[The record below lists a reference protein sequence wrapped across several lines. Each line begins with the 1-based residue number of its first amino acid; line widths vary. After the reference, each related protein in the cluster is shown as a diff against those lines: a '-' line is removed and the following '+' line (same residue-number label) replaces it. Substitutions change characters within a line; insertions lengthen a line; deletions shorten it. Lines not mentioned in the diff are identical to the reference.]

1 MNEARLEVT
10 DHVELQVNQYT
21 QFGRR
26 SRALFREIM
35 LAVCEG
41 LVGEKKKYCPK
52 CRHEVGFWQLDLG
65 TLADA
70 YTLWL
75 LSPIQW
81 HDKVRMRG
89 KEVWCKKPRCEIAH
103 ALRNAVAH
111 SEDAGEKFPWVPGVE
126 EWRPGGRWYFKV
138 KLDASFPRMRT
149 PKRDRDKEAKV
160 IRLTRGL
167 YGGDEIDLV
176 DVARGK
182 IECVEAGVPTSVREK
197 VPSSIYWPQGIQ
209 LGGPPVV

>member
-1 MNEARLEVT
+1 MSKL
-10 DHVELQVNQYT
+10 HLQVNQYT

-35 LAVCEG
+35 LAVCEV
-41 LVGEKKKYCPK
+41 LVEEKQKYCPK
-52 CRHEVGFWQLDLG
+52 CRHEVSFWQLSLG

-81 HDKVRMRG
+81 HDDNR
-89 KEVWCKKPRCEIAH
+89 CSKPRCKIAH

-126 EWRPGGRWYFKV
+126 ELRPGRLWYFKV
-138 KLDASFPRMRT
+138 KLDNSFPRMHS
-149 PKRDRDKEAKV
+149 PKRDEV
-160 IRLTRGL
+160 IRWTREL

-176 DVARGK
+176 DVAREK
-182 IECVEAGVPTSVREK
+182 IKCVEDNIPDGVREK
-197 VPSSIYWPQGIQ
+197 VPSTIDWPQGIQ
-209 LGGPPVV
+209 LGRPPVV

>member
-1 MNEARLEVT
+1 MSKL
-10 DHVELQVNQYT
+10 HLHLQVNQYT

-41 LVGEKKKYCPK
+41 LVGEKEKYCPK
-52 CRHEVGFWQLDLG
+52 CRHVVGFWQLDLG

-81 HDKVRMRG
+81 HD
-89 KEVWCKKPRCEIAH
+89 EWCKKPRCEIAH

-111 SEDAGEKFPWVPGVE
+111 SEDAGERFPWVPGVD
-126 EWRPGGRWYFKV
+126 EWQPGGLWYFKV
-138 KLDASFPRMRT
+138 KLDNSFPRMRT
-149 PKRDRDKEAKV
+149 PKRDRDKV

-176 DVARGK
+176 DVAREK
-182 IECVEAGVPTSVREK
+182 IKCVEANIPAGVRAS
-197 VPSSIYWPQGIQ
+197 VPSPIYWPQGIQ

>member
-1 MNEARLEVT
+1 MNEARLEAT
-10 DHVELQVNQYT
+10 DHVETGGEALLQVNQYT

-41 LVGEKKKYCPK
+41 LVGEKEKYCPK
-52 CRHEVGFWQLDLG
+52 CRHVVGFWQLDLG

-81 HDKVRMRG
+81 HD
-89 KEVWCKKPRCEIAH
+89 EWCTKPRCEIAH

-111 SEDAGEKFPWVPGVE
+111 SEDAGEKFPWVPGVD
-126 EWRPGGRWYFKV
+126 EWRPGGLWYFKV
-138 KLDASFPRMRT
+138 KLDGSFPRMRN
-149 PKRDRDKEAKV
+149 PKRDRDKV

-176 DVARGK
+176 DVAREK
-182 IECVEAGVPTSVREK
+182 IKCVEAGVPASVREK

>member
-1 MNEARLEVT
+1 MSKLY
-10 DHVELQVNQYT
+10 LQVNQYT

-41 LVGEKKKYCPK
+41 LVGEKEKYCPK
-52 CRHEVGFWQLDLG
+52 CRHVVGFWQLDLG

-81 HDKVRMRG
+81 HD
-89 KEVWCKKPRCEIAH
+89 EWCKKPRCKIAH

-111 SEDAGEKFPWVPGVE
+111 SEDAGEKFPWVPGS
-126 EWRPGGRWYFKV
+126 R
-138 KLDASFPRMRT
+138 RM
-149 PKRDRDKEAKV
+149 A
-160 IRLTRGL
+160 G
-167 YGGDEIDLV
+167 LV
-176 DVARGK
+176 D
-182 IECVEAGVPTSVREK
+182 AGTSK
-197 VPSSIYWPQGIQ
+197 
-209 LGGPPVV
+209 

>member
-1 MNEARLEVT
+1 MSKL
-10 DHVELQVNQYT
+10 HLQVNQYT

-41 LVGEKKKYCPK
+41 LVGEKEKYCPK
-52 CRHEVGFWQLDLG
+52 CRHVVGFWQLSLG
-65 TLADA
+65 MLADA

-81 HDKVRMRG
+81 HDKRC
-89 KEVWCKKPRCEIAH
+89 EKPRCKIAR

-111 SEDAGEKFPWVPGVE
+111 SEKAGEKFPWVPGVD
-126 EWRPGGRWYFKV
+126 EWRHGGLWYFKV
-138 KLDASFPRMRT
+138 KLDDSFPWPHT
-149 PKRDRDKEAKV
+149 PLKDKV
-160 IRLTRGL
+160 IGWTREL

-176 DVARGK
+176 DVAREK
-182 IECVEAGVPTSVREK
+182 IKCVEADIPAGVRES
-197 VPSSIYWPQGIQ
+197 VPSCIYWPQGIQ

>member
-1 MNEARLEVT
+1 MSKL
-10 DHVELQVNQYT
+10 HLQVNQYT

-41 LVGEKKKYCPK
+41 LVEEKKKYCPK
-52 CRHEVGFWQLDLG
+52 CRHEVSFWQLSLG

-81 HDKVRMRG
+81 HNDKCP
-89 KEVWCKKPRCEIAH
+89 EPRCKIAH

-111 SEDAGEKFPWVPGVE
+111 SEDAGKKFPWVPGVE
-126 EWRPGGRWYFKV
+126 EWRPGGLWYFKV
-138 KLDASFPRMRT
+138 KLDNSFPHMRS
-149 PKRDRDKEAKV
+149 PKRDKV
-160 IRLTRGL
+160 IGWTREL

-176 DVARGK
+176 DVARRRSNAWRPVSLLV
-182 IECVEAGVPTSVREK
+182 CVRRFQTPFIGLK
-197 VPSSIYWPQGIQ
+197 VFNWGDRPWFDG
-209 LGGPPVV
+209 

>member
-1 MNEARLEVT
+1 MSKL
-10 DHVELQVNQYT
+10 HLQVNQYT

-41 LVGEKKKYCPK
+41 LVGEHEKHCPK
-52 CRHEVGFWQLDLG
+52 CRHVVGFWQLSLG
-65 TLADA
+65 MLADA

-81 HDKVRMRG
+81 HER
-89 KEVWCKKPRCEIAH
+89 CPKPRCEIARS
-103 ALRNAVAH
+103 LRNAVAH

-126 EWRPGGRWYFKV
+126 ESRPGGLWYFKV
-138 KLDASFPRMRT
+138 KLDDSFPWPRT
-149 PKRDRDKEAKV
+149 PPRDKV
-160 IRLTRGL
+160 IGWTREL

-176 DVARGK
+176 DVAREK
-182 IECVEAGVPTSVREK
+182 IKCVEAGIPAGVRES
-197 VPSSIYWPQGIQ
+197 VPSFIYWPQGIQ
-209 LGGPPVV
+209 LGRPPVV

>member
-1 MNEARLEVT
+1 MSKL
-10 DHVELQVNQYT
+10 HLQVNQYT

-41 LVGEKKKYCPK
+41 LVGEEKKYCPK
-52 CRHEVGFWQLDLG
+52 CRHVVGFWQLDLG

-81 HDKVRMRG
+81 HD
-89 KEVWCKKPRCEIAH
+89 EWCKKPRCKIAH

-111 SEDAGEKFPWVPGVE
+111 SEEAGEKFPWVPGVD
-126 EWRPGGRWYFKV
+126 EWRPGELWYFKV
-138 KLDASFPRMRT
+138 KLDDSFPRMRT
-149 PKRDRDKEAKV
+149 PRREKV
-160 IRLTRGL
+160 IGWTREL

-176 DVARGK
+176 DVAREK
-182 IECVEAGVPTSVREK
+182 IKCVEAGIPAGVRES
-197 VPSSIYWPQGIQ
+197 VPSFIYWPQGIQ

>member
-1 MNEARLEVT
+1 MSKL
-10 DHVELQVNQYT
+10 HLQVNQYT

-41 LVGEKKKYCPK
+41 LVGEHEKHCPK
-52 CRHEVGFWQLDLG
+52 CRHVVGFWQLSLG

-70 YTLWL
+70 YALWL

-81 HDKVRMRG
+81 HEK
-89 KEVWCKKPRCEIAH
+89 CPKPRCEIAR
-103 ALRNAVAH
+103 ALRNAVTH
-111 SEDAGEKFPWVPGVE
+111 SERAEERFPWVPEIE
-126 EWRPGGRWYFKV
+126 EWRPGGLWYFKV
-138 KLDASFPRMRT
+138 KLDNFPHM
-149 PKRDRDKEAKV
+149 DRPEIDEV
-160 IRLTRGL
+160 IGWTRKI

-176 DVARGK
+176 NVAREK
-182 IECVEAGVPTSVREK
+182 IKCVEAGVPASVREK
-197 VPSSIYWPQGIQ
+197 VPSPIYWPQGIQ

>member
-1 MNEARLEVT
+1 MSKLY
-10 DHVELQVNQYT
+10 LQVNQYT

-26 SRALFREIM
+26 SRALFREMM

-41 LVGEKKKYCPK
+41 LVGEKEKYCPK
-52 CRHEVGFWQLDLG
+52 CRHVVDFWQLDLG

-81 HDKVRMRG
+81 HDER
-89 KEVWCKKPRCEIAH
+89 CKKPRCKIAH

-111 SEDAGEKFPWVPGVE
+111 SEKAGEKFPWVPGVE
-126 EWRPGGRWYFKV
+126 EWRPGGLWYFKV
-138 KLDASFPRMRT
+138 KLDDSFPCMHT
-149 PKRDRDKEAKV
+149 PLRDELR
-160 IRLTRGL
+160 RWTREI
-167 YGGDEIDLV
+167 YRGDEIDLV
-176 DVARGK
+176 DVAREK
-182 IECVEAGVPTSVREK
+182 IKCVEADIPASVREK
-197 VPSSIYWPQGIQ
+197 VPSCICWPQGIQ

>member
-1 MNEARLEVT
+1 MSKLY
-10 DHVELQVNQYT
+10 LQVNQYT

-41 LVGEKKKYCPK
+41 LVGEKEKYCPK
-52 CRHEVGFWQLDLG
+52 CRHVVGFWQLDLG

-81 HDKVRMRG
+81 HKG
-89 KEVWCKKPRCEIAH
+89 CTKPQCEIAR

-126 EWRPGGRWYFKV
+126 EWRSGGLWYFKV
-138 KLDASFPRMRT
+138 KLDDSFPRMRT
-149 PKRDRDKEAKV
+149 PRREKV
-160 IRLTRGL
+160 IGWTREL
-167 YGGDEIDLV
+167 YGGDEIDLI
-176 DVARGK
+176 DVAREK
-182 IECVEAGVPTSVREK
+182 IKCVETGVPASVREK
-197 VPSSIYWPQGIQ
+197 VPSTIYWPQGIQ

>member
-1 MNEARLEVT
+1 MSKL
-10 DHVELQVNQYT
+10 HLQVNQYT

-41 LVGEKKKYCPK
+41 LVEEKKKYCPK
-52 CRHEVGFWQLDLG
+52 CRHEVSFWQLSLG

-81 HDKVRMRG
+81 HDDNRG
-89 KEVWCKKPRCEIAH
+89 HLTKRKKSYAKAECRCSKLRCKIAH

-126 EWRPGGRWYFKV
+126 ELRPGGLWYFKV
-138 KLDASFPRMRT
+138 KLDDSFPRMHS
-149 PKRDRDKEAKV
+149 PKRDEV
-160 IRLTRGL
+160 IRWTREL

-176 DVARGK
+176 DVAREK
-182 IECVEAGVPTSVREK
+182 IKCVEDNIPDGVREK
-197 VPSSIYWPQGIQ
+197 FPDPIYWPQGIQ

>member
-1 MNEARLEVT
+1 MSKL
-10 DHVELQVNQYT
+10 HLQVNQYT

-26 SRALFREIM
+26 ARALFREMM

-41 LVGEKKKYCPK
+41 LVEEKEKYCPK
-52 CRHEVGFWQLDLG
+52 CRHVVGFWQLSLG

-81 HDKVRMRG
+81 HD
-89 KEVWCKKPRCEIAH
+89 ECKKTRCKIAH

-126 EWRPGGRWYFKV
+126 EGRPGGLWYFKV
-138 KLDASFPRMRT
+138 KLDDSFPRMRIPLKDEVIGWT
-149 PKRDRDKEAKV
+149 KE
-160 IRLTRGL
+160 L
-167 YGGDEIDLV
+167 YGGDEIDLI
-176 DVARGK
+176 DVAREK
-182 IECVEAGVPTSVREK
+182 IKCVEANIPAGVRES
-197 VPSSIYWPQGIQ
+197 VPSTIYWPQGIQ
-209 LGGPPVV
+209 LGGPPVA

>member
-1 MNEARLEVT
+1 MLDEDCPAGSSQKGSMSKLY
-10 DHVELQVNQYT
+10 LQVNQYT

-35 LAVCEG
+35 LTVCEG
-41 LVGEKKKYCPK
+41 LVGEKEKHCPK
-52 CRHEVGFWQLDLG
+52 CRHVVGFWQLDLG

-75 LSPIQW
+75 FSPIQW
-81 HDKVRMRG
+81 HEKCQ
-89 KEVWCKKPRCEIAH
+89 KPQCKIAY

-126 EWRPGGRWYFKV
+126 EWRPDGLWYFKV
-138 KLDASFPRMRT
+138 KLDDSFPCMRASQ
-149 PKRDRDKEAKV
+149 REKV
-160 IRLTRGL
+160 IGWTREL

-176 DVARGK
+176 DVAREK
-182 IECVEAGVPTSVREK
+182 IKCVVASVPAGVREK
-197 VPSSIYWPQGIQ
+197 VPSPIYWPQGIQ
-209 LGGPPVV
+209 LGGPPVFDG

>member
-1 MNEARLEVT
+1 MNEARLEAT
-10 DHVELQVNQYT
+10 DHLQVNQYT

-41 LVGEKKKYCPK
+41 LVEEKKKYCPK
-52 CRHEVGFWQLDLG
+52 CRHEVSFWQLSLG

-81 HDKVRMRG
+81 HDDRCS
-89 KEVWCKKPRCEIAH
+89 EPRCKIAH

-111 SEDAGEKFPWVPGVE
+111 SEAAGEKFPWVPGVE
-126 EWRPGGRWYFKV
+126 EWRPGGLWYFKV
-138 KLDASFPRMRT
+138 KLDNSFPHMRS
-149 PKRDRDKEAKV
+149 PKRDKV
-160 IRLTRGL
+160 IRWTREL
-167 YGGDEIDLV
+167 YGGDEINLV
-176 DVARGK
+176 DVAREK
-182 IECVEAGVPTSVREK
+182 IKCVEAGVPASVREK
-197 VPSSIYWPQGIQ
+197 VPDSIHWPQGIQ
-209 LGGPPVV
+209 LGGSPVV

>member
-1 MNEARLEVT
+1 MSKL
-10 DHVELQVNQYT
+10 HLQVNQYT

-41 LVGEKKKYCPK
+41 LVGEHEKHCPK
-52 CRHEVGFWQLDLG
+52 CQHVVGFWQLSLG
-65 TLADA
+65 MLADA

-81 HDKVRMRG
+81 HD
-89 KEVWCKKPRCEIAH
+89 EWCKKPRCEIAR

-126 EWRPGGRWYFKV
+126 EWRPGGPWYFKV
-138 KLDASFPRMRT
+138 KLDDSFPWPRT
-149 PKRDRDKEAKV
+149 PPRDKV
-160 IRLTRGL
+160 IGWTREL

-176 DVARGK
+176 DVAREK
-182 IECVEAGVPTSVREK
+182 IKCVEADIPAGVRES
-197 VPSSIYWPQGIQ
+197 VPSFIYWPQGIQ